1 MRLRLFTARQI
12 GILAFALACSASSIG
27 MNDLKHTRKSNL
39 STATPNGDVK
49 VRIQTEPAEEFAESG
64 KGSRISSVEISV
76 GGVNIRVP
84 RSAYAD
90 LIDPR
95 QAKVEFKG
103 TAGAVSINGGD
114 GAEAY
119 LVRIFF
125 DRKRVNR
132 RTLSSALMPDKPT
145 EETRYLLQVMK
156 DE

>member
-1 MRLRLFTARQI
+1 MRLALSTARQI
-12 GILAFALACSASSIG
+12 GILAAALACSASSIG
-27 MNDLKHTRKSNL
+27 MNDLEHAGKLPL
-39 STATPNGDVK
+39 SAATPNGEVK
-49 VRIQTEPAEEFAESG
+49 VRIQAEPARQLSEIG

-84 RSAYAD
+84 QSAYAD

-103 TAGAVSINGGD
+103 AAGTVSIGGGD

-119 LVRIFF
+119 LLRIFF
-125 DRKRVNR
+125 DRKKVNR
-132 RTLSSALMPDKPT
+132 RTLSSALIPGKPT
-145 EETRYLLQVMK
+145 EETHYLLRVMK